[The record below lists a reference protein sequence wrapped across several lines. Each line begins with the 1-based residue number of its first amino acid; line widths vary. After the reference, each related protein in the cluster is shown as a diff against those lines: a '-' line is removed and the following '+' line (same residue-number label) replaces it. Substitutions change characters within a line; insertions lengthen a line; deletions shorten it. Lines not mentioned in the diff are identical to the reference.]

1 MRNAQKAKRQTW
13 DPENLRLIRRN
24 NTKGNTIHVLW
35 DDIFGYFT
43 IRCGR
48 AELNKNMASCLTA

>member
-1 MRNAQKAKRQTW
+1 MCNAQKAKRQTW

-24 NTKGNTIHVLW
+24 NTKGNTIHVRGL
-35 DDIFGYFT
+35 DIFGYFT

-48 AELNKNMASCLTA
+48 AELKKTWHHV